1 MHALLAFWAKRV
13 KIWAVLGGK
22 HLKILILF
30 TALFIT
36 NINAQDILPL
46 KERAAFVNKLQK
58 ERLNKLLPQLMEKTD
73 IDMWVLIAREYNEDP
88 IIKTMLPPTWLNAR
102 RTTILVFSLDKKTK
116 NFESVAIARYAFGDN
131 IPSIWDKDKQP
142 NQWEALKDYIVS
154 KNPEKIGLN
163 ISSYESLADGLS
175 KYHYDQLYNVLSPKF
190 RKKITSAED
199 LAIAWIETR
208 TDLEM
213 TVFSQLVEI
222 SSSIIREAFSTKV
235 ITPGITS
242 TDDVVW
248 WMREK
253 VLSLGLDTWF
263 HPTVDVQRKD
273 NSDLYAFDNKSKF
286 DIILPGDLLHCDFG
300 ISYLTLNT
308 DTQEL
313 AYVLKPGETDAPDFL
328 IKAFKEGTRVQ
339 DIFTNNFKQGLTGN
353 EILRRSLEQGKA
365 EGLRPS
371 IYTHPLGTYG
381 HSAGTTIGMW
391 DSQGGVPF
399 TGDHPL
405 QYNTAYAIE
414 LNTTVY
420 VEEWEKDIRIM
431 LEVPGFFGENGFR
444 YINGR
449 LKEFLLVGSKQ
460 TGLED

>member
-1 MHALLAFWAKRV
+1 MR
-13 KIWAVLGGK
+13 
-22 HLKILILF
+22 KILILF
-30 TALFIT
+30 IALSVT
-36 NINAQDILPL
+36 NIYAQDILPL
-46 KERAAFVNKLQK
+46 KERAEFINKLQK
-58 ERLNKLLPQLMEKTD
+58 ERLNKLLPQLMERTG

-102 RTTILVFSLDKKTK
+102 RTTILVFSLDSKTK
-116 NFESVAIARYAFGDN
+116 KFESVAIARYAFGNN
-131 IPSIWDKDKQP
+131 IPSIWDKEKQP
-142 NQWEALKDYIVS
+142 NQWEALNDYIVS
-154 KNPEKIGLN
+154 KNPKKIGLN

-175 KYHYDQLYNVLSPKF
+175 KYHYDQLYKVLSPKF

-208 TDLEM
+208 TDIEM

-222 SSSIIREAFSTKV
+222 SSAIIREAFSTKV
-235 ITPGITS
+235 ITPGVTS

-313 AYVLKPGETDAPDFL
+313 AYVLKPGETNAPDFL
-328 IKAFKEGTRVQ
+328 INAFKQGTRVQ

-353 EILRRSLEQGKA
+353 EILKKSLEEGKA

-381 HSAGTTIGMW
+381 HSAGTTLGMW

-399 TGDHPL
+399 TGDYPL
-405 QYNTAYAIE
+405 QFNTAYAIE

-420 VEEWEKDIRIM
+420 IEEWEKDIRIM
-431 LEVPGFFGENGFR
+431 LEVPGFFGDNGFR

-449 LKEFLLVGSKQ
+449 LTEFLLVGEKQ
-460 TGLED
+460 TGLND

>member
-1 MHALLAFWAKRV
+1 MR
-13 KIWAVLGGK
+13 
-22 HLKILILF
+22 KILILF
-30 TALFIT
+30 SALFVS
-36 NINAQDILPL
+36 NFYAQDILPL
-46 KERAAFVNKLQK
+46 KERAKFVNKLQK
-58 ERLNKLLPQLMEKTD
+58 ERFNNLLPELMEKTG

-102 RTTILVFSLDKKTK
+102 RTTIIVFSLDSETK

-131 IPSIWDKDKQP
+131 IPSIWNKEKQP

-154 KNPEKIGLN
+154 KNPEKIGIN
-163 ISSYESLADGLS
+163 TSSYESLADGLS

-190 RKKITSAED
+190 RKKIVSAED

-213 TVFSQLVEI
+213 TAYSQLVEI
-222 SSSIIREAFSTKV
+222 SSAIIREAFSTKV
-235 ITPGITS
+235 ITPGVTT

-253 VLSLGLDTWF
+253 VIELGLDTWF
-263 HPTVDVQRKD
+263 HPTVDVQRND
-273 NSDLYAFDNKSKF
+273 ESDLYAFDNNSKF
-286 DIILPGDLLHCDFG
+286 DTILPGDLLHCDFG

-313 AYVLKPGETDAPDFL
+313 GYVLKPEETSAPDFL
-328 IKAFKEGTRVQ
+328 VNALKDGNRVQ
-339 DIFTNNFKQGLTGN
+339 DIFTNNFKQGATGN
-353 EILRRSLEQGKA
+353 QILKKSLEQGKA

-381 HSAGTTIGMW
+381 HSAGTTLGMW

-399 TGDHPL
+399 SGDYPL
-405 QYNTAYAIE
+405 QYNTSYAIE

-420 VEEWEKDIRIM
+420 IPEWKKDIRIM
-431 LEVPGFFGENGFR
+431 LEVPGFFGKNGFR

-449 LKEFLLVGSKQ
+449 QTELLLVGSKQ
-460 TGLED
+460 DGLTD

>member
-1 MHALLAFWAKRV
+1 MR
-13 KIWAVLGGK
+13 
-22 HLKILILF
+22 KILILF

-46 KERAAFVNKLQK
+46 KERAAFINKLQK

-175 KYHYDQLYNVLSPKF
+175 KYHYDQLYNVLSPEF

>member
-1 MHALLAFWAKRV
+1 MR
-13 KIWAVLGGK
+13 
-22 HLKILILF
+22 KILILF

-46 KERAAFVNKLQK
+46 KERAAFINKLQK

-313 AYVLKPGETDAPDFL
+313 AYVLKPGETNAPDFL
-328 IKAFKEGTRVQ
+328 IKAFKEGTRIQ

-353 EILRRSLEQGKA
+353 EILKRSLEQGKA

-399 TGDHPL
+399 TGDYPL

-420 VEEWEKDIRIM
+420 IEEWEKDIRIM

-449 LKEFLLVGSKQ
+449 LKEFLLVGSKKI
-460 TGLED
+460 GLED

>member
-1 MHALLAFWAKRV
+1 MR
-13 KIWAVLGGK
+13 
-22 HLKILILF
+22 KILILF

-46 KERAAFVNKLQK
+46 KERAAFINKLQK

-116 NFESVAIARYAFGDN
+116 KFDSVAIARYAFGDN

-235 ITPGITS
+235 ITPGVTS

-313 AYVLKPGETDAPDFL
+313 AYVLRPGETNAPDFL
-328 IKAFKEGTRVQ
+328 IKAFKEGTRIQ

-353 EILRRSLEQGKA
+353 EILKRSLEQGKS

-399 TGDHPL
+399 TGDYPL

-420 VEEWEKDIRIM
+420 IEEWEKDIRIM

>member
-1 MHALLAFWAKRV
+1 MR
-13 KIWAVLGGK
+13 
-22 HLKILILF
+22 KILILF

-46 KERAAFVNKLQK
+46 KERAAFINKLQK

-175 KYHYDQLYNVLSPKF
+175 KYHYDQLYNVLSPEF

-235 ITPGITS
+235 ITPGVTS

-431 LEVPGFFGENGFR
+431 LEVPGFFGKNGFR

>member
-1 MHALLAFWAKRV
+1 MR
-13 KIWAVLGGK
+13 
-22 HLKILILF
+22 KILILL
-30 TALFIT
+30 TVLFISNT
-36 NINAQDILPL
+36 YSQNVLPL
-46 KERAAFVNKLQK
+46 KERAAFINKLQK
-58 ERLNKLLPQLMEKTD
+58 DRLNNLLPNLMEKTG

-102 RTTILVFSLDKKTK
+102 RTTIIVFSLDNKTK
-116 NFESVAIARYAFGDN
+116 NFESVAIARYAFGEN
-131 IPSIWDKDKQP
+131 IPSIWNKEDQP
-142 NQWEALKDYIVS
+142 NQWEALKEYIES
-154 KNPEKIGLN
+154 KNPQKIGIN
-163 ISSYESLADGLS
+163 TSSYESLADGLS

-199 LAIAWIETR
+199 LAISWIETR

-213 TVFSQLVEI
+213 SVYTQLLEI
-222 SSSIIREAFSTKV
+222 SSAIIREAFSTKV
-235 ITPGITS
+235 ITPGVTT

-253 VLSLGLDTWF
+253 VLELGLDTWF
-263 HPTVDVQRKD
+263 HPSVDVQRKD
-273 NSDLYAFDNKSKF
+273 NSDLYAFDGLSKF
-286 DIILPGDLLHCDFG
+286 DIIQHGDLLHCDFG

-313 AYVLKPGETDAPDFL
+313 AYVLKPGESAPPSFLVDAL
-328 IKAFKEGTRVQ
+328 KEGNRVQ
-339 DIFTNNFKQGLTGN
+339 DIFTNNFEIGITGN
-353 EILRRSLEQGKA
+353 QILKKSLQQGFA

-381 HSAGTTIGMW
+381 HSAGTTLGMW
-391 DSQGGVPF
+391 DSQGGVAF
-399 TGDHPL
+399 TGDYPL

-420 VEEWEKDIRIM
+420 IPQWDKDVRIM

-444 YINGR
+444 YIKGR
-449 LKEFLLVGSKQ
+449 QTEYILVGPKQ
-460 TGLED
+460 SGLTD